1 MQTLPHQSHIFLTFC
16 PIWSPQKEMRNTV
29 HCTISP
35 WQINRSQ
42 AVIHHM
48 FQTAVHLSI
57 TASLCKLSLCLGV
70 PTVGPSPWNP
80 QWCIL
85 DTLSK
90 AAAQTRAPS
99 KGAPL
104 LQQNW
109 GRGDAEKRVTAG
121 LTKLIWEKSKWHTWD
136 GHLAGC
142 QTARGFRVQG
152 AEPVT
157 VKVEFLLLVSLFQ
170 RANEESKKQC

>member
-121 LTKLIWEKSKWHTWD
+121 LTQLIWEKKKQRTYLRRTSCRLSNSPWLSSAGGGACDSQSRIFTFGFSFSKSKW
-136 GHLAGC
+136 
-142 QTARGFRVQG
+142 R
-152 AEPVT
+152 E
-157 VKVEFLLLVSLFQ
+157 
-170 RANEESKKQC
+170 